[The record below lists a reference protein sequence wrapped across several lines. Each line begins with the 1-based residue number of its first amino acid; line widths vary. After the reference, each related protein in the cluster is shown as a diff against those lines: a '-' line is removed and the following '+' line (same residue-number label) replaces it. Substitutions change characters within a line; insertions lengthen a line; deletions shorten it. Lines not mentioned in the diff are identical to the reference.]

1 MFPDWPVLTALFGSA
16 GQLVVV
22 SLSADGQLEE

>member
-1 MFPDWPVLTALFGSA
+1 MLPTWLVLTALFGAA
-16 GQLVVV
+16 GQLVLV

>member
-1 MFPDWPVLTALFGSA
+1 MFPDWLVLTALFGAA

>member
-1 MFPDWPVLTALFGSA
+1 MFPDGLVLTALFGVT

>member
-1 MFPDWPVLTALFGSA
+1 MFPNRLVFPAFFGTA
-16 GQLVVV
+16 GQFVVV

>member
-1 MFPDWPVLTALFGSA
+1 MFPNRLVFTAFVGTV
-16 GQLVVV
+16 GQFVVV